1 MSQDVADF
9 WNQRFSAEDYIYG
22 TAPNDFLAQHYRQI
36 PAGGRV
42 LSLGEGEGRNAVFLA
57 RQGYQVTAVDAA
69 EQGLI
74 KIRRLAA
81 QHGVEVATIHA
92 DLEEFCIEPGQWDGI
107 ISIFCHLPASLR
119 QRVNAHI
126 VAGLRPGGVLLL
138 EGYTPRQLQFATGGP
153 KDTHLLLAPA
163 DLQQELSALSLLHL
177 QELQREVIEGR
188 LHTGLAAVVQVLAR
202 RESAHQ

>member
-9 WNQRFSAEDYIYG
+9 WNQRFSVQGYIYG
-22 TAPNDFLAQHYRQI
+22 IAPNDFLAQHYRQI

-57 RQGYQVTAVDAA
+57 RQGYHVTAVDTA

-81 QHGVEVATIHA
+81 QNGVEIATIHA
-92 DLEEFCIEPGQWDGI
+92 DLEDFCIEPEQWDGI

-119 QRVNAHI
+119 QRVHAQI
-126 VAGLRPGGVLLL
+126 VLGLRPGGLLLL

-153 KDTHLLLAPA
+153 KDRDLLLEPA
-163 DLQQELSALSLLHL
+163 DLQQELAALSLQYL

-188 LHTGLAAVVQVLAR
+188 LHTGLAAVVQLLAR